1 MCIHSYANIWA
12 TQTQIGGR
20 TSRDTTFPVF
30 RPSYYFEISPL
41 LLPKFAKGWWTSVFF
56 LKLMCLSSF
65 RKSQLPK
72 AEWSRVKGPT
82 CPIVWLCRGCS
93 GKWAPFRVG
102 WRCCHRD
109 PGEGVSSA
117 CLPWLQT
124 LSSLDPIEID
134 LILNQILHCF
144 AKSVSVT
151 FLVCVIKCLADII
164 EGRIGSFRLGF
175 QGFRSTG
182 VGGQSRIVPF
192 QGNRGSSYKLLSLVA
207 AGRQT
212 ELGWNQSW
220 AASSDVHTAPGSH
233 LCHPGSTRNTP

>member
-1 MCIHSYANIWA
+1 
-12 TQTQIGGR
+12 
-20 TSRDTTFPVF
+20 
-30 RPSYYFEISPL
+30 
-41 LLPKFAKGWWTSVFF
+41 
-56 LKLMCLSSF
+56 MCLSSF

-82 CPIVWLCRGCS
+82 CPIVWLCGGCS

-117 CLPWLQT
+117 CLPCLQT
-124 LSSLDPIEID
+124 PSSLDPIEID

-192 QGNRGSSYKLLSLVA
+192 QGNRSSSDKRLSLVA

-212 ELGWNQSW
+212 ELGWNQNR
-220 AASSDVHTAPGSH
+220 AASSGLHRQM
-233 LCHPGSTRNTP
+233 STRPLRVISVIQAPPEILHNFLLCVHFNFCDKYPDQKKL